1 MHGSWKRNLALAAI
15 AVLVAGALVYAF
27 LPQPVPA
34 DLAEVVRGT
43 LKVTVE
49 DEGRTRV
56 KEVYVVSAPVG
67 GRVLRIERHV
77 GDPVKAG
84 ETVLAT
90 IRPTDPTFLDLR
102 GKRQAEAA
110 AHGAEA
116 AVQLAEAEL
125 KRVQAELVF
134 ARSDLARARKLASGD
149 TISQKALDRAVLEFK
164 THEAAVAAAEA
175 TLRVKNFDLE
185 TARASLIEPGSDRA
199 IGREE
204 NCCVTVRAPVDGS
217 VLGLLQESEA
227 VIGAGAPLVQIGDPR
242 DLEIVV
248 DLLSRDAVR
257 IREGAEVAIDE
268 WGGGVTVKGRVRRIE
283 PTGFTKVSALGI
295 EEQRVNVVIDFTDPP
310 SLWQSLGHGYRVET
324 AIVVWQGEDLVKAPV
339 SALFRDGEAWA
350 VFVVIEGRAQVRR
363 VAVGHRNSHEAEIL
377 EGLDESE
384 TVVLYPSDR
393 IEEGV
398 RVTPRPG
405 G

>member
-134 ARSDLARARKLASGD
+134 ARSG
-149 TISQKALDRAVLEFK
+149 
-164 THEAAVAAAEA
+164 
-175 TLRVKNFDLE
+175 
-185 TARASLIEPGSDRA
+185 
-199 IGREE
+199 
-204 NCCVTVRAPVDGS
+204 
-217 VLGLLQESEA
+217 
-227 VIGAGAPLVQIGDPR
+227 
-242 DLEIVV
+242 
-248 DLLSRDAVR
+248 
-257 IREGAEVAIDE
+257 
-268 WGGGVTVKGRVRRIE
+268 
-283 PTGFTKVSALGI
+283 
-295 EEQRVNVVIDFTDPP
+295 
-310 SLWQSLGHGYRVET
+310 
-324 AIVVWQGEDLVKAPV
+324 
-339 SALFRDGEAWA
+339 
-350 VFVVIEGRAQVRR
+350 
-363 VAVGHRNSHEAEIL
+363 
-377 EGLDESE
+377 
-384 TVVLYPSDR
+384 
-393 IEEGV
+393 
-398 RVTPRPG
+398 
-405 G
+405 